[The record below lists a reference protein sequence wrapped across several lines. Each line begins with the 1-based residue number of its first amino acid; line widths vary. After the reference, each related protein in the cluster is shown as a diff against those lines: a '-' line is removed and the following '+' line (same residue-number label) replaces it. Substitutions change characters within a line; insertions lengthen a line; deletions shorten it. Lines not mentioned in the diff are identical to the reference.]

1 MSVIRCFFFI
11 EVLTLSLSQGYH
23 TGLRDYTHKFQ
34 AAYDQDR
41 FKIFYQLFVSYT
53 LNLST
58 RMLINP
64 SGLTVWW
71 SKWVWN
77 DFRKPDGSPVKNK
90 EILRYLAALLELRHV
105 KKQKVQFVHVRG
117 HMGIEGNEGA
127 DYQANLGSTMEERI
141 ERDWDEERENVRR
154 KIDAEMSRG
163 ATVGPAEVGFHYF
176 YGGCRLIF
184 SLSFKFEVKV
194 VEEFDDNK
202 DIDVE
207 GRLPGPSAQLKT
219 EKATQTPTKS
229 KSFAATPFASTKQS
243 KASIDNEDDE
253 EFVWVNTTFIGRRYR
268 C

>member
-1 MSVIRCFFFI
+1 
-11 EVLTLSLSQGYH
+11 
-23 TGLRDYTHKFQ
+23 
-34 AAYDQDR
+34 
-41 FKIFYQLFVSYT
+41 
-53 LNLST
+53 
-58 RMLINP
+58 MLINP

-117 HMGIEGNEGA
+117 HIGIEGNEGA

-163 ATVGPAEVGFHYF
+163 ATVGPAEVRFLSL
-176 YGGCRLIF
+176 YGGCKLIF
-184 SLSFKFEVKV
+184 SLFLKFEVKV
-194 VEEFDDNK
+194 MEELDDN
-202 DIDVE
+202 DFED
-207 GRLPGPSAQLKT
+207 RLPGPSAQLKT
-219 EKATQTPTKS
+219 EKATQSPLKS
-229 KSFAATPFASTKQS
+229 KSFAAKPPAPTKQS

-253 EFVWVNTTFIGRRYR
+253 EFVWVNITFIGRCYR